1 MSCTGIGIMHN
12 HNIRGGIDTMVL
24 FIVPCH
30 EREYKFQYYVTVLEY
45 SISIASTT
53 MDIDYIDIFNFV
65 KTIQI
70 HTDIDSSFMYL
81 YHDQCDAGIN
91 NI

>member
-1 MSCTGIGIMHN
+1 
-12 HNIRGGIDTMVL
+12 MVL

-30 EREYKFQYYVTVLEY
+30 EREYQFQYYVTVLEY
-45 SISIASTT
+45 SITSTT
-53 MDIDYIDIFNFV
+53 MDIDCIDIFNFV

-70 HTDIDSSFMYL
+70 HTDIDSNFMYL
-81 YHDQCDAGIN
+81 YQCDAGIN